1 MADTTT
7 TNLGLTKPE
16 VGASTDTWGTKI
28 NTDLDTLD
36 GIFKGDG
43 TGTSVGLSVGSGKT
57 LSVAGTMSVT
67 GSATVEFAD
76 GSASTPSITNDG
88 DTNTGIFFPAAD
100 TIAFA
105 EGGTESMRLDSS
117 GNLLVGA
124 ASAAAGKLVVKDTA
138 SSNHVWLV
146 GRTSDGASSVSF
158 RNAADSASNARLE
171 AVSGYLAIETN
182 GSERARIDS
191 SGNLGIG
198 TTSPS
203 QAITISRS
211 SGATDIRL
219 INTGSASGDKYTTL
233 FQGSSSTGLTAFNE
247 SGVLEATSTGGL
259 YLGAYNG
266 PIRFHTGASAR
277 TEYARIT
284 PTGDFCFGTTNTDPS
299 GNSVTGFV
307 WNSAGAVTANRVN
320 NVAFFIGRSGGTGAT
335 VQFRYGGSDVGNIAT
350 NGSTTSYNA
359 SSDYRLKS
367 NIATMTGALSKL
379 AQLRPVTFKWIATGN
394 DAEGFI
400 AHELAEVC
408 PEAVTGEKDAID
420 ENGKP
425 VYQGVDTSFL
435 VATLT
440 KAIQEQQA
448 IIESQSAAIQSL
460 TTRIT
465 ALEAA

>member
-1 MADTTT
+1 
-7 TNLGLTKPE
+7 
-16 VGASTDTWGTKI
+16 
-28 NTDLDTLD
+28 
-36 GIFKGDG
+36 
-43 TGTSVGLSVGSGKT
+43 
-57 LSVAGTMSVT
+57 
-67 GSATVEFAD
+67 
-76 GSASTPSITNDG
+76 
-88 DTNTGIFFPAAD
+88 
-100 TIAFA
+100 
-105 EGGTESMRLDSS
+105 MRLDSS
-117 GNLLVGA
+117 GNMGLGVTPKSTLTSTTKSLQLPFSLGLTSFTGSLDTYLHSNLYPSSFGSGWANHATGGGNLFRMNGGAFYFYQA
-124 ASAAAGKLVVKDTA
+124 ASGTA
-138 SSNHVWLV
+138 DANSSL
-146 GRTSDGASSVSF
+146 TQAMTLDA
-158 RNAADSASNARLE
+158 
-171 AVSGYLAIETN
+171 
-182 GSERARIDS
+182 
-191 SGNLGIG
+191 SGNLLIG
-198 TTSPS
+198 TTSGS
-203 QAITISRS
+203 QAITMSRA

-233 FQGSSSTGLTAFNE
+233 FQGSSSTGLAAFNE